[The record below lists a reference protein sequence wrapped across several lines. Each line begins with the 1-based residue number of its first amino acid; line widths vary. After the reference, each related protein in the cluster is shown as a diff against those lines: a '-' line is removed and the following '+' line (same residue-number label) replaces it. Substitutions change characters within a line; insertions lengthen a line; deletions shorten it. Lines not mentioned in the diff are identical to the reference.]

1 MTDLY
6 ENGAAEANKTRA
18 YWALT
23 ALKAFGRETGQDDY
37 FDGTLNVDAEALLEV
52 SEDLLT
58 AVFHLARLN
67 HVDPEQITSAAYG
80 HFEEEVKEEEETT
93 AD

>member
-23 ALKAFGRETGQDDY
+23 ALEAFGRKTGQNY
-37 FDGTLNVDAEALLEV
+37 FDGTLNVDAEALGEV
-52 SEDLLT
+52 TGDLL
-58 AVFHLARLN
+58 ADVFHLARLN
-67 HVDPEQITSAAYG
+67 HMDPEWITSAAYR
-80 HFEEEVKEEEETT
+80 HFEEEVKEEEEGTT
-93 AD
+93 D